1 MGAKDCNG
9 SCFYLSFTV
18 SAEQGAIGVYPPP
31 ALFIYYSIQNESYL
45 MRLLLG
51 FLVFSLPITLLSG
64 ADEELDERLKAVMLL
79 FDKKH
84 QELNVRIGQLEIE
97 NQKLSDEVEKLQVR
111 NQGLIAENE
120 SLRKQLGLMPAKQ
133 IETAS
138 SPRDLEALQSR
149 SQVSSVASSAP
160 PIVNINTASLV
171 ELETLPGVGPV
182 IAQRIVDSRP
192 YATPDDLL
200 KVRGIGKTS
209 IEILK
214 PMIRIE

>member
-1 MGAKDCNG
+1 
-9 SCFYLSFTV
+9 
-18 SAEQGAIGVYPPP
+18 
-31 ALFIYYSIQNESYL
+31 

-51 FLVFSLPITLLSG
+51 FFVFSLSITMLSG

-97 NQKLSDEVEKLQVR
+97 NQKLSDAFEKLQVR
-111 NQGLIAENE
+111 NQSLIAENE

-138 SPRDLEALQSR
+138 LA
-149 SQVSSVASSAP
+149 
-160 PIVNINTASLV
+160 

-192 YATPDDLL
+192 YATTDDLL

-214 PMIRIE
+214 PMIRVE